1 MNKMIRKI
9 TEKDRVR
16 VIDIASKIW
25 EGDDYISFVFDE
37 WVNDPDG
44 NFAGLWENNKL
55 VGFGRLKFLTPTD
68 VWLEGLRKDPDSDA
82 KGVGKKLSQYYYN
95 YLQGKKIT
103 SIRFSTYFDNIASI
117 KLNEKSGF
125 KKVFT
130 LSLKSLKLTEM
141 KKNISAKITSEIDFN
156 SVKKFVENSSYLQ
169 KSNHFIG
176 KGWVTH
182 KYSEKLLRTFFDDSN
197 IVVWLE
203 EGSIKGAGI
212 WSKVNYPDVFWI
224 SFLEADNFEIFT
236 GLKDYFNLLG
246 RNMGK
251 DHFEILIPDTK
262 LKEFCNR
269 AGFESWEQEN
279 DFLLYELPQ
288 ELIKKITSVRA

>member
-1 MNKMIRKI
+1 MIRRI
-9 TEKDRVR
+9 TEKDRTR
-16 VIDIASKIW
+16 AIEIASKIW

-44 NFAGLWENNKL
+44 NFAGLWENDKL

-68 VWLEGLRKDPDSDA
+68 IWLEGLRKDPDSDA
-82 KGVGKKLSQYYYN
+82 KGVGEKLSRYYYN

-125 KKVFT
+125 KKVLT
-130 LSLKSLKLTEM
+130 LSLKSLDLTKTER
-141 KKNISAKITSEIDFN
+141 NISAKITSDIDFK
-156 SVKKFVENSSYLQ
+156 SIKQFVENSSYL
-169 KSNHFIG
+169 KMSDHFIE
-176 KGWVTH
+176 KGWVAY
-182 KYSEKLLRTFFDDSN
+182 KYSEKLLRKFYDDGN

-203 EGSIKGAGI
+203 DGLIKGAGF

-236 GLKDYFNLLG
+236 GLKDYLNSVG
-246 RNMGK
+246 RKMGK
-251 DHFEILIPDTK
+251 ERFEIMLPDNE
-262 LKEFCNR
+262 LQEFCNR
-269 AGFESWEQEN
+269 AGFKSWEKEN

-288 ELIKKITSVRA
+288 ELIKRVTSGRMQ

>member
-1 MNKMIRKI
+1 MIRKI
-9 TEKDRVR
+9 TEKDKNCVLE
-16 VIDIASKIW
+16 IASKIW
-25 EGDDYISFVFDE
+25 EGDDYIGFVFDE
-37 WVNDPDG
+37 WVKDPDG
-44 NFAGLWENNKL
+44 NFAGLWENDKL

-68 VWLEGLRKDPDSDA
+68 IWLEGLRKDPDSNA
-82 KGVGKKLSQYYYN
+82 RGVGEKLSKYYYN
-95 YLQGKKIT
+95 YLHGKKIT

-125 KKVFT
+125 KKVLT

-141 KKNISAKITSEIDFN
+141 EKNISAKITSEIDFN

-169 KSNHFIG
+169 KSDHFIG

-182 KYSEKLLRTFFDDSN
+182 KYSEKLLRTFFDDGN

-203 EGSIKGAGI
+203 EGLIKGAGI
-212 WSKVNYPDVFWI
+212 WSRVNYPDVFWI
-224 SFLEADNFEIFT
+224 SFMEADNFEIFS
-236 GLKDYFNLLG
+236 GLKDYFNSLG
-246 RNMGK
+246 RSMGK
-251 DHFEILIPDTK
+251 EHFEILIPDNK

-288 ELIKKITSVRA
+288 ELIKRITSVRV

>member
-1 MNKMIRKI
+1 MIRRI
-9 TEKDRVR
+9 TEKDRIR
-16 VIDIASKIW
+16 VIEIASKIW

-55 VGFGRLKFLTPTD
+55 VGFGRLKFLTSTD

-82 KGVGKKLSQYYYN
+82 KGVGEKLSQYYYN

-125 KKVFT
+125 KKVLT
-130 LSLKSLKLTEM
+130 LSLKSLDLTKTER
-141 KKNISAKITSEIDFN
+141 NFSIKITSDINFK
-156 SVKKFVENSSYLQ
+156 SIKHFVENSSYLQ
-169 KSNHFIG
+169 KSNYFIG

-182 KYSEKLLRTFFDDSN
+182 KYSEKLLRKFFDDGN

-203 EGSIKGAGI
+203 DGIIKGAGI

-224 SFLEADNFEIFT
+224 SFLEADNFEIFS
-236 GLKDYFNLLG
+236 GLKDYFNSVG
-246 RNMGK
+246 RKMGK
-251 DHFEILIPDTK
+251 ERLEIFIPDNK

-279 DFLLYELPQ
+279 DFMLYELPQ
-288 ELIKKITSVRA
+288 KLINRITSGIM

>member
-1 MNKMIRKI
+1 MIRRI
-9 TEKDRVR
+9 TEKDRFR
-16 VIDIASKIW
+16 VIEIASKIW

-44 NFAGLWENNKL
+44 NFSGLWENGKL
-55 VGFGRLKFLTPTD
+55 VGFGRLKFLTSTD
-68 VWLEGLRKDPDSDA
+68 IWLEGLRKDPDSDA
-82 KGVGKKLSQYYYN
+82 KGVGEKLSRYYYN

-125 KKVFT
+125 KKVLT
-130 LSLKSLKLTEM
+130 LSLKSLDLTKTER
-141 KKNISAKITSEIDFN
+141 NFSIKITSDINFK
-156 SVKKFVENSSYLQ
+156 SIKQFVENSSYLQ

-182 KYSEKLLRTFFDDSN
+182 KYSEKFLRTFFDDGN

-203 EGSIKGAGI
+203 DGLIKGAGF
-212 WSKVNYPDVFWI
+212 WAKVNYPDVFWI

-236 GLKDYFNLLG
+236 GLKDYFNSVGRKLG
-246 RNMGK
+246 KER
-251 DHFEILIPDTK
+251 FEILIPDNR
-262 LKEFCNR
+262 LKEYCNR
-269 AGFESWEQEN
+269 ASFESWEQEN
-279 DFLLYELPQ
+279 DFMLYELPQ
-288 ELIKKITSVRA
+288 ELIKRITSGKM